1 MSKIQSGGFDIL
13 NLKNRAEVVDKIANK
28 AKNLSNKVS
37 LEKIIKTAD
46 VGRKM
51 LPDAKKYCCILMLL
65 KWE

>member
-1 MSKIQSGGFDIL
+1 ML
-13 NLKNRAEVVDKIANK
+13 NPAEVVYKIANK